1 MSSRSTL
8 LLFTQNYP
16 FGTEGEAVFLR
27 NEIQYLASGFE
38 KIVVVPRRM
47 AGDRVELPGRVVVE
61 EGYVRHLRSRGT
73 LAPAIRGSGVF
84 QRELRLRPEVL
95 FQPHSFRRLYWSV
108 AGAVMTREWLQS
120 LTWLRPSDTLA
131 YTYWLCN
138 ATLGLGLFRNLH
150 PELVLVSRAH
160 GGDLYE
166 CRHSNDYIPGRAECL
181 GRVDRVYCI
190 SDDGRA
196 YLSTRYPS
204 VADRV
209 EVSRLGVESSGAS
222 TPASSDGVTRM
233 VSCSFLVRVKRVA
246 LLLDGVAELGRRH
259 PESTFE
265 WTHIGDGPEM
275 PSVRAELAR
284 LPSNCVGVLLGSL
297 PNDQVLSLYRKGPW
311 DVFINVSA
319 SEGVPVAIMEAMS
332 HGIPA
337 VATAVGGSP
346 ELVSSDNGVLL
357 PSDPN
362 PGEIADGIWA
372 IVQDSRSSQS
382 KRMAGQRYIRD
393 KYDAHKNFQDFV
405 ARLREL

>member
-1 MSSRSTL
+1 
-8 LLFTQNYP
+8 
-16 FGTEGEAVFLR
+16 
-27 NEIQYLASGFE
+27 
-38 KIVVVPRRM
+38 
-47 AGDRVELPGRVVVE
+47 
-61 EGYVRHLRSRGT
+61 
-73 LAPAIRGSGVF
+73 
-84 QRELRLRPEVL
+84 
-95 FQPHSFRRLYWSV
+95 
-108 AGAVMTREWLQS
+108 
-120 LTWLRPSDTLA
+120 
-131 YTYWLCN
+131 
-138 ATLGLGLFRNLH
+138 LFRNLH
-150 PELVLVSRAH
+150 PELALVSRAH

-166 CRHSNDYIPGRAECL
+166 RRHSNDYIPGRAECL
-181 GRVDRVYCI
+181 RRVDRVYCI

-196 YLSTRYPS
+196 YLSRRYPS
-204 VADRV
+204 IADRV
-209 EVSRLGVESSGAS
+209 EVSRLGVESSGAP
-222 TPASSDGVTRM
+222 TPTSSDGVKRM

-259 PESTFE
+259 PELTFE

-297 PNDQVLSLYRKGPW
+297 PNDQVLSLYRRGPW

-382 KRMAGQRYIRD
+382 KRIAGQRCIRD
-393 KYDAHKNFQDFV
+393 KYDAHRNFQDFV